1 LSGIGDLIVTCTSMH
16 SRNRRAGIAIGQ
28 GKSVEEV
35 LGGTRMV
42 VEGIR
47 TTKSAYQLAQRQKIE
62 MPITQEIYNLLFN
75 RADIRDSVMN
85 LTMRSKTHEM
95 EDIAQFSAFDW

>member
-1 LSGIGDLIVTCTSMH
+1 
-16 SRNRRAGIAIGQ
+16 
-28 GKSVEEV
+28 
-35 LGGTRMV
+35 MV

-47 TTKSAYQLAQRQKIE
+47 TTKSAYQLSLKQKIE

-75 RADIRDSVMN
+75 KADIRDSVMN

-95 EDIAQFSAFDW
+95 EDIAELKGFDW